1 MIASPAWKQ
10 LFELVFDPV
19 GVPSWKQL
27 SLPVFDFEDV
37 PVSIREALPVVLS
50 PLVLETEVLK
60 KIDLVVAVAL
70 AVGPQSLNYVI
81 VHFAV
86 KVYPTYVP
94 QVSSESDP
102 SSHEDQHDVW
112 FFSCPQ
118 HVLDLHP
125 LYAFFHVVPC

>member
-10 LFELVFDPV
+10 LFVLVFDLE

-60 KIDLVVAVAL
+60 KINLVVAVAL

-94 QVSSESDP
+94 QVSSESVL
-102 SSHEDQHDVW
+102 SSHEDLHDV
-112 FFSCPQ
+112 
-118 HVLDLHP
+118 
-125 LYAFFHVVPC
+125 